1 MNKII
6 LGLLICSGLSV
17 NTYAAC
23 TYNFDATQASS
34 RCGKYSS

>member
-6 LGLLICSGLSV
+6 LGLLICSGFSV
-17 NTYAAC
+17 NIYATC

-34 RCGKYSS
+34 